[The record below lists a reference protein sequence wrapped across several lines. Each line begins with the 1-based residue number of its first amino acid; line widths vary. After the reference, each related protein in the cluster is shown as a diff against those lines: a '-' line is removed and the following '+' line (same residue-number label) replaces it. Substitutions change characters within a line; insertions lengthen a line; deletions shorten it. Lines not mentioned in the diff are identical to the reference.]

1 MNIQL
6 FELGMC
12 RTLEE
17 EESLVVCHEVSVGG
31 AEDKRPSFHHIATVP
46 GERERERER
55 ERGDEI
61 KGENRK
67 VKIQNKIR
75 NQFMHILKNQEKR

>member
-1 MNIQL
+1 MCIYDARERGCMNIQL

-17 EESLVVCHEVSVGG
+17 EESLVACHEVSVGG

-55 ERGDEI
+55 RGN
-61 KGENRK
+61 KGRE
-67 VKIQNKIR
+67 
-75 NQFMHILKNQEKR
+75 QESEDPK